1 MALEEP
7 QVSASQPI
15 AEAAED
21 DERQMFSQPA
31 VTNKSRRPRGRPRK
45 TRVGG
50 SGPSNRG

>member
-21 DERQMFSQPA
+21 DERQMFCSQPA
-31 VTNKSRRPRGRPRK
+31 VTNKSRRRPRK
-45 TRVGG
+45 TPVGG
-50 SGPSNRG
+50 KGPSNRG